1 MHAQDRENYKH
12 FQKCQAYQAAQELKA
27 TGKVKHIGISFHD
40 TANILEMILSEHP
53 EIEIVQIMLIL
64 IILVL
69 KVRRFMKYVANL
81 INLF

>member
-40 TANILEMILSEHP
+40 TANFRDD
-53 EIEIVQIMLIL
+53 
-64 IILVL
+64 L
-69 KVRRFMKYVANL
+69 K
-81 INLF
+81 